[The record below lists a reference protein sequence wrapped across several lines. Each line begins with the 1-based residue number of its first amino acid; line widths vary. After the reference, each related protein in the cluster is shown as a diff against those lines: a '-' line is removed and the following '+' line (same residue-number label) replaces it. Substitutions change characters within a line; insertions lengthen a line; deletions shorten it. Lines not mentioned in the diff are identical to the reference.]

1 MIKKFFDF
9 DDFIGEEIAP
19 KVEKKID
26 PKSKI
31 SDFSKIKISAI
42 DPRLRSEI
50 EDRIKNIEQNLNKLK
65 HIS

>member
-9 DDFIGEEIAP
+9 DDFIGKEISP
-19 KVEKKID
+19 KAEKKIE

-31 SDFSKIKISAI
+31 ADFSKIKISAI

-50 EDRIKNIEQNLNKLK
+50 EARIKNIEQNLNKLK